1 MTSTPV
7 EMQPQ
12 KVDGKEPAPS
22 RNSDLGARLRMALG
36 LNVALYAVLLFLVV
50 MVILFA
56 VTTPGFMTGG
66 NWMNILQQ
74 TAPRLAAALAVTFV
88 MTSGGIDLSTGS
100 NVALSGSIL
109 ALLIADGV
117 SVTLAVGI
125 VVIVGA
131 ALGAFQGWFVAY
143 RGVFAFIV
151 TLAGFYAFRGVALVL
166 TDGYSVA
173 IPTDAWIMGLGRGS
187 FLGIPI
193 SVLVVAVMI
202 AFSWYVFNRTKFG
215 RYVVAVG
222 SNKESLRR
230 SGVNVKHVLL
240 GVYIFSGVFSAVA
253 GLMIAS
259 RLASGSSNAGM
270 FFELEVITVVV
281 LGGTALFGGRGSIM
295 GTVIGALVFG
305 VILNGMVLMGVSA
318 FWVQVVQ
325 GAILLAAV
333 TVNAMLDSKHSVLRS

>member
-1 MTSTPV
+1 MTIDVQTRPESGPD
-7 EMQPQ
+7 MR
-12 KVDGKEPAPS
+12 S
-22 RNSDLGARLRMALG
+22 RVRMAVG
-36 LNVALYAVLLFLVV
+36 LNVALYAVLLFLVALI
-50 MVILFA
+50 ILFA
-56 VTTPGFMTGG
+56 VTTPGFMTGN
-66 NWMNILQQ
+66 NWLNILEQ

-117 SVTLAVGI
+117 SVTTAV
-125 VVIVGA
+125 VAVLVIGA
-131 ALGAFQGWFVAY
+131 AIGAFQGWFVAY

-151 TLAGFYAFRGVALVL
+151 TLAGFYGLRGVALVL

-173 IPTDAWIMGLGRGS
+173 IPTDAWIMTLGRGS
-187 FLGIPI
+187 VLGVPMA
-193 SVLVVAVMI
+193 VLVVAVMTV
-202 AFSWYVFNRTKFG
+202 FSWYLFTRTTFG

-230 SGVNVKHVLL
+230 SGVDVKRVLL
-240 GVYIFSGVFSAVA
+240 KVYIFSGVCSAIA
-253 GLMIAS
+253 GLMLAS
-259 RLASGSSNAGM
+259 RLASGSSNTGM

-281 LGGTALFGGRGSIM
+281 LGGTALFGGRGSIV

-333 TVNAMLDSKHSVLRS
+333 TANAWLDSRHSILRA